1 MKKIYIEDQY
11 FITFITYVN
20 IYINSGY
27 NLFQSLKEVEKIMNG
42 SLQKNLS
49 KLIEDMSKDKS
60 FGPFQVFSA
69 NFNNQII
76 YQLITLLYQQN
87 KAGRTSNSIEQILPL
102 LDRLKMIVIEDRVKK
117 EGQYLNN
124 FLLAPLIGA
133 ALISL
138 YFSTGILTVL
148 VGNIY
153 G

>member
-1 MKKIYIEDQY
+1 MKKIFIEDQY
-11 FITFITYVN
+11 FITFVTYVN

-27 NLFQSLKEVEKIMNG
+27 NLFQSLKEVEKIING

>member
-11 FITFITYVN
+11 FITFVTYVN

-27 NLFQSLKEVEKIMNG
+27 NLFQSLKEVEKIING

-124 FLLAPLIGA
+124 FLLSPLIGA

>member
-1 MKKIYIEDQY
+1 MKKIYIADQH
-11 FITFITYVN
+11 FITFITYLN
-20 IYINSGY
+20 IYTNSGY
-27 NLFQSLKEVEKIMNG
+27 NLFQSLKEVEKIING
-42 SLQKNLS
+42 SLKKILS
-49 KLIEDMSKDKS
+49 KLIEDISKDKS
-60 FGPFQVFSA
+60 FGPFQVFST

-87 KAGRTSNSIEQILPL
+87 KAGKSNNSIEQILPL

>member
-1 MKKIYIEDQY
+1 MKKNYVPDQD
-11 FITFITYVN
+11 FITFITYIN
-20 IYINSGY
+20 IYMNSGY
-27 NLFQSLKEVEKIMNG
+27 NLFQSLKEVEKITYG
-42 SLQKNLS
+42 HLKRVVS
-49 KLIEDMSKDKS
+49 KLIEDISKDKS
-60 FGPFQVFSA
+60 FGPFQVFST

-76 YQLITLLYQQN
+76 YQLVTLLYQQN
-87 KAGRTSNSIEQILPL
+87 KVGKSSNSIEQILPL
-102 LDRLKMIVIEDRVKK
+102 LDRLKIIVIEDRIKK

-133 ALISL
+133 AFISL

>member
-1 MKKIYIEDQY
+1 MKKIYVSDQD
-11 FITFITYVN
+11 FITFISYLN

-27 NLFQSLKEVEKIMNG
+27 NLFQSLKEVEKITVG
-42 SLQKNLS
+42 SIRKIVS
-49 KLIEDMSKDKS
+49 SLIEDMSKDKS
-60 FGPFQVFSA
+60 FGPFQIFSS

-87 KAGRTSNSIEQILPL
+87 KAGKTSNSIEQILPL

-117 EGQYLNN
+117 EAQYLNN

>member
-1 MKKIYIEDQY
+1 MKKIYVSDQD
-11 FITFITYVN
+11 FITFISYLN

-27 NLFQSLKEVEKIMNG
+27 NLFQSLKEVEKITVG
-42 SLQKNLS
+42 SIRKIVSL
-49 KLIEDMSKDKS
+49 LIEDMSKDKS
-60 FGPFQVFSA
+60 FGPFQIFSS

-87 KAGRTSNSIEQILPL
+87 KAGKTSNSIEQILPL

-117 EGQYLNN
+117 EAQYLNN

>member
-20 IYINSGY
+20 IYINIGY

>member
-1 MKKIYIEDQY
+1 MKIKYIDDQY
-11 FITFITYVN
+11 FVTFATYLN
-20 IYINSGY
+20 IYLNSGY
-27 NLFQSLKEVEKIMNG
+27 NLYQSLKETEKIIHPK
-42 SLQKNLS
+42 LKPELTR
-49 KLIEDMSKDKS
+49 LIEEISKDKS
-60 FGPFQVFSA
+60 FGPFQIFSL

-76 YQLITLLYQQN
+76 YQIITILYQHN
-87 KAGRTSNSIEQILPL
+87 KNGKTTNSVEDILPL
-102 LDRLKMIVIEDRVKK
+102 LDRLKMIVVDNKVKK
-117 EGQYLNN
+117 EAQLLNN

>member
-1 MKKIYIEDQY
+1 MKKIYVSDQD
-11 FITFITYVN
+11 FITFISYLN

-27 NLFQSLKEVEKIMNG
+27 NLFQSLKEVEKITFG
-42 SLQKNLS
+42 SIRKIVS
-49 KLIEDMSKDKS
+49 SLIEDMSKDKS
-60 FGPFQVFSA
+60 FGPFQIFSS

-87 KAGRTSNSIEQILPL
+87 KAGKTSNSIEQILPL

-117 EGQYLNN
+117 EAQYLNN

>member
-1 MKKIYIEDQY
+1 MKKIYIPDQH

-20 IYINSGY
+20 IYINSGF
-27 NLFQSLKEVEKIMNG
+27 NLFQSLKEVEKITTGN
-42 SLQKNLS
+42 LQKILT
-49 KLIEDMSKDKS
+49 KLIEDINKDKS

-76 YQLITLLYQQN
+76 YQLVTLLYQQN
-87 KAGRTSNSIEQILPL
+87 KAGKTSNSIEQILPL

-117 EGQYLNN
+117 EAQYLNN
-124 FLLAPLIGA
+124 FLLAPLVGA

>member
-11 FITFITYVN
+11 FITFVTYVN

-27 NLFQSLKEVEKIMNG
+27 NLFQSLKEVEKIING